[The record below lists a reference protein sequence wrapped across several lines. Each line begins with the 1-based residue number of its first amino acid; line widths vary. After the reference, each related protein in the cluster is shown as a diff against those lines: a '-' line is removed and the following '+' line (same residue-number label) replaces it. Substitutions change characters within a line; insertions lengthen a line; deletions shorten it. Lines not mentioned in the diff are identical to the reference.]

1 MSNII
6 NLLTN
11 GVVENKDRMF
21 TRLVGGFNEKESVIT
36 DLQIAELLGYKMG
49 ARSVRH
55 RISENIKSFDRGLHY
70 LDLKNVVSEQNDNLE
85 LLNSLGYSKMAIS
98 KAKNI
103 YILSKAGF
111 LLYLKFAEGEKAVE
125 IYKDFLEEY
134 FQTKAENEHMKKS
147 IQGMLDDLQQER
159 AILIGKTVIAK
170 NETERLE
177 AIQLLENKNK
187 QIIELEKSLS
197 EEELIKKLE
206 SKLHIGEVIENS
218 KSDYDIGTFA
228 KILKIQGMGRNKMF
242 EWLRNEKILMENRI
256 PYQQYMKYFTVIP
269 VTKNN
274 ITNNKPLIKSHG
286 IDFVVKRLIKSGKV
300 ITKSS
305 KDILN
310 ELEATC

>member
-1 MSNII
+1 MSKEIK
-6 NLLTN
+6 LFTN
-11 GVVENKDRMF
+11 GVVENKDRKF
-21 TRLVGGFNEKESVIT
+21 TRLVGGFGDDSPIMTTK
-36 DLQIAELLGYKMG
+36 QIAELMGYDNKIVNKTINRNISSFEVG
-49 ARSVRH
+49 VDILDIKNSVPEWNSLNE
-55 RISENIKSFDRGLHY
+55 I
-70 LDLKNVVSEQNDNLE
+70 LKNE
-85 LLNSLGYSKMAIS
+85 GYSKQSIS
-98 KAKNI
+98 NSKNI
-103 YILSKAGF
+103 YLLSKSGF

-125 IYKDFLEEY
+125 IYKDFLEDY
-134 FQTKAENEHMKKS
+134 FQTRAENEHMKKS
-147 IQGMLDDLQQER
+147 IQGVLDDLQQER

-228 KILKIQGMGRNKMF
+228 KILNIQGMGRNKMF
-242 EWLRNEKILMENRI
+242 EWLRNEKILMENKI